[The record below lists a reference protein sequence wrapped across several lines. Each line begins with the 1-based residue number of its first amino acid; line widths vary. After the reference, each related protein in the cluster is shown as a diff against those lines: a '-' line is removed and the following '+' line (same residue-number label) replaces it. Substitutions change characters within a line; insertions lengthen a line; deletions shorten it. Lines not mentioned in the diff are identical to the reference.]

1 MEDQTDSGYQ
11 GVSSGR
17 GTPKCRLCGEAH
29 HTYRCSMYC
38 PPEPNYLSDLSKP
51 MQALV
56 DYMREHQSKIYRHS
70 GGHWAC
76 RNCYKSGMKSFGTMK
91 VTALVRD
98 RIAEVTDWAR
108 TGAGYNYPAEMT
120 LIENNAHEQ

>member
-1 MEDQTDSGYQ
+1 MSE
-11 GVSSGR
+11 
-17 GTPKCRLCGEAH
+17 
-29 HTYRCSMYC
+29 
-38 PPEPNYLSDLSKP
+38 LSKP

-56 DYMREHQSKIYRHS
+56 DYMREHQNKIYRHR

-76 RNCYKSGMKSFGTMK
+76 RECYKPSMKSFGTIK

-108 TGAGYNYPAEMT
+108 TGAGHNYPAEMT
-120 LIENNAHEQ
+120 LIKDNDHD